1 MTSNTLMIGTAVG
14 TVIGLPIVAQYTIT
28 QWKAKKTLMW
38 IAGGISTAALAS
50 ASYWYL
56 FQYMSE
62 DYIKATSRFDG
73 EGHRHYDP
81 KTKSFNAP
89 APPSTSGRDFLSEAR
104 VLGLLR
110 DNPNTIFSIQFEKRG
125 GSLRNMTARTGVW
138 KGPGG
143 DANNPR
149 VTGRGMAYDPT
160 EYNLKTV
167 FDMQKGQYRHIGT
180 DRVTKITIGG
190 RTYNTTSAR

>member
-1 MTSNTLMIGTAVG
+1 MGQNKLMIGTAIG

-28 QWKAKKTLMW
+28 QWKAKKTIMW

-56 FQYMSE
+56 TQLGTKSF
-62 DYIKATSRFDG
+62 AG

-81 KTKSFNAP
+81 STKSFHAP

-104 VLGLLR
+104 VMELLR
-110 DNPNTIFSIQFEKRG
+110 QNPNTIFSIQFEKRNG
-125 GSLRNMTARTGVW
+125 TLRNMTARTGVW

-149 VTGRGMAYDPT
+149 VSGVGMAYTPSD
-160 EYNLKTV
+160 YNLETV

-190 RTYNTTSAR
+190 RSYSTASAQ

>member
-1 MTSNTLMIGTAVG
+1 MNQNAIMVGTAVG

-56 FQYMSE
+56 TQYG
-62 DYIKATSRFDG
+62 KQTFAG

-81 KTKSFNAP
+81 KTKSFHAP
-89 APPSTSGRDFLSEAR
+89 APPSTSGRA
-104 VLGLLR
+104 
-110 DNPNTIFSIQFEKRG
+110 
-125 GSLRNMTARTGVW
+125 GVW

-143 DANNPR
+143 DENNPR
-149 VTGRGMAYDPT
+149 VSGAGMSYNPSD
-160 EYNLKTV
+160 YNLKTV

>member
-1 MTSNTLMIGTAVG
+1 MIGTAIG

-28 QWKAKKTLMW
+28 QWKAKKTIMW

-56 FQYMSE
+56 TQLGTKSF
-62 DYIKATSRFDG
+62 AG

-81 KTKSFNAP
+81 KTKSFHAP

-104 VLGLLR
+104 VMELLR
-110 DNPNTIFSIQFEKRG
+110 QNPNTIFSIQFEKRNG
-125 GSLRNMTARTGVW
+125 TLRNMTARTGVW

-149 VTGRGMAYDPT
+149 VSGVGMAYTPS

-190 RTYNTTSAR
+190 RSYSTASAQ